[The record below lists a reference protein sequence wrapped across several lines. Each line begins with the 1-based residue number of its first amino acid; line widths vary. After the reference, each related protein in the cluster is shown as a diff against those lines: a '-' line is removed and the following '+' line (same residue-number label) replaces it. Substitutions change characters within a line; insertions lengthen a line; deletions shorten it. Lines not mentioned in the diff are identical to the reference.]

1 MESEN
6 KKSAVSDV
14 GAWAMNV
21 ISSVGIIMANKQLM
35 SANGYAF
42 SFATTLTG
50 FHFAVTALVG
60 LVSNATGLSV
70 SKHVPMW
77 ELFWFSIVAN
87 VSITGMNLSLM
98 LNSVGFYQIS
108 KLSMIPVV
116 CLMEWII
123 HSKQYSKEV
132 KLSVLVVV
140 IGVGVCTVTDVKV
153 NAKGF
158 ICASLAV
165 LSTSLQQIVR
175 NDSETIGS
183 LQKKYSIGSFELL
196 SRTAPIQALSLL
208 ILGPFI
214 DYYLNGKF
222 ITNYKISS
230 GSILFIS
237 LSCSLAVFCNVSQ
250 YLCIGRFSATSFQV
264 LGHMKTICVLTL
276 GWLLFDSE
284 LTFKNIMGMVIA
296 VVGMVVY
303 SWAVEAEKISNSKT
317 VPHTKNSLTEEEIRL
332 LKEGVESMPL
342 KDLELSV
349 SKGYLELILIAVYTY
364 SDYTCMYMYV
374 LVTNENVDNKAKYLE
389 DCKVGGGRVDVGN
402 EIRKLHVLGGGI
414 TGLRSELQGKIAS
427 SCATSQALHGDI
439 SGKVQK
445 VRQELYDIQARLLE
459 TPLIFLLT
467 SRS

>member
-1 MESEN
+1 MESEI
-6 KKSAVSDV
+6 KRSAVSNV

-35 SANGYAF
+35 SANGYGF

-70 SKHVPMW
+70 SKHVPLW
-77 ELFWFSIVAN
+77 ELLWFSVVAN
-87 VSITGMNLSLM
+87 MSITGMNFSLM

-116 CLMEWII
+116 CVMEWIL
-123 HSKQYSKEV
+123 HNKQYSKEV

-158 ICASLAV
+158 ICACVAV
-165 LSTSLQQIVR
+165 LSTSLQQI
-175 NDSETIGS
+175 TIGS

-196 SRTAPIQALSLL
+196 SKTAPIQAVSLL
-208 ILGPFI
+208 IFGPFI
-214 DYYLNGKF
+214 DYYLNNKF
-222 ITNYKISS
+222 ITNYKMSTAAM
-230 GSILFIS
+230 LFII

-296 VVGMVVY
+296 VLGMVVY
-303 SWAVEAEKISNSKT
+303 SWAVEAEKGSSSAKNI
-317 VPHTKNSLTEEEIRL
+317 PHVKSSLTEEEIRL
-332 LKEGVESMPL
+332 LKEGVDTTPVKDVELGES
-342 KDLELSV
+342 
-349 SKGYLELILIAVYTY
+349 
-364 SDYTCMYMYV
+364 
-374 LVTNENVDNKAKYLE
+374 KA
-389 DCKVGGGRVDVGN
+389 
-402 EIRKLHVLGGGI
+402 
-414 TGLRSELQGKIAS
+414 
-427 SCATSQALHGDI
+427 
-439 SGKVQK
+439 
-445 VRQELYDIQARLLE
+445 
-459 TPLIFLLT
+459 
-467 SRS
+467 